1 MLHLF
6 WNLSLKAEVII
17 FQKCVAFECASHLN
31 SETEGK
37 ETLRELTD
45 VMYAY
50 KKLKEK
56 RVSNSLL
63 GIMLLEH
70 CISMSKEIFKHMLLY
85 LGLNFSKY
93 TAPFEHKLLTGYNPL
108 KKPDLEKIGKAEAN
122 STQNDMNSFCN
133 SFFRYFIPKG
143 RICGL
148 HKETFPK
155 IVLSS
160 GTRR

>member
-1 MLHLF
+1 
-6 WNLSLKAEVII
+6 
-17 FQKCVAFECASHLN
+17 VAFECASHLN

-133 SFFRYFIPKG
+133 SFFRYLFQ
-143 RICGL
+143 
-148 HKETFPK
+148 KEGFAVS
-155 IVLSS
+155 I
-160 GTRR
+160 RRPFQKLYFLRAQEGN